1 VESGSSDRCSGPFDL
16 ARLIAPVDV
25 ETFTTSYWERQ
36 PLVVQARMP
45 SYYDELLSPADT
57 DHVLMHSS
65 IRSQDVRIVRA
76 GQEAPLDKLWS
87 PGANLSEGGLEA
99 LYQEYRDG
107 STIILTFLH
116 ERWPP
121 LRRLCQSLAAET
133 SAAVQVNVYITPP
146 GAQGLDTHYDSHDVF
161 VLQTAGSKR
170 WRVFGSPTRLP
181 LPEHG
186 FRPEAVQDPGPP
198 LHDLLAHPGD
208 LLYIPRGY
216 VHDAASAESF
226 SVHLTVGL
234 RSITWASVIRG
245 AVEAVFEQE
254 APLRESLPLGFAAN
268 DDTRRDSEER
278 LRNLLGTTV
287 AEVSVEKAIADAYE
301 HARAHR
307 QPSLEGHLGDLGAE
321 ADLDLDTRLQRRPG
335 TAWTLRSGADGVSL
349 VFHGKR
355 MRLPLHT
362 EPAVRFVAE
371 TTGTFMGSD
380 LPGELGAK
388 GTLVLLRRLLRE
400 GFVTTRHDALGG
412 LAGPAS

>member
-1 VESGSSDRCSGPFDL
+1 VESGSPDCGSCPFDL

-25 ETFTTSYWERQ
+25 ETFTTSYWERR
-36 PLVVQARMP
+36 PLVVQGRMP
-45 SYYDELLSPADT
+45 SYYDELLSLADT
-57 DHVLMHSS
+57 DHVLLHSS

-76 GQEAPLDKLWS
+76 GQEAPLDKLRS

-121 LRRLCQSLAAET
+121 LRRLCQSLASET

-170 WRVFGSPTRLP
+170 WRVFGSPARLP
-181 LPEHG
+181 LAEHR
-186 FRPEAVQDPGPP
+186 FRPEAAQDPGPP
-198 LHDLLAHPGD
+198 LHDLIVHPGD

-234 RSITWASVIRG
+234 RPITWASVIRG

-254 APLRESLPLGFAAN
+254 ALLRESLPFGFASN

-278 LRNLLGTTV
+278 LKNLLATTI
-287 AEVSVEKAIADAYE
+287 AEVNAEKAIADAHE
-301 HARAHR
+301 RARAHK
-307 QPSLEGHLGDLGAE
+307 QPSLEGHLRDLSAE
-321 ADLDLDTRLQRRPG
+321 ANLNLDTRLQRRPG
-335 TAWTLRSGADGVSL
+335 TAWRLRSGARGVSL

-355 MRLPLHT
+355 MRLPLHA
-362 EPAVRFVAE
+362 EQAVRFVAE
-371 TTGTFMGSD
+371 TTGTFTGRD
-380 LPGELGAK
+380 LPGELEAQ

-400 GFVTTRHDALGG
+400 GFVTTRHDGALEG
-412 LAGPAS
+412 